1 MYNWGIFHMKY
12 KYVMFQQSNAL
23 KKAKDGSEV
32 FFTYILHK
40 KRTKLNVQV
49 TKKISKSHV
58 L

>member
-1 MYNWGIFHMKY
+1 MKY